1 MQQTIAMVATSNV
14 EVGFKL
20 YLQAALAA
28 DRYAGPCKGRSEAL
42 EQYGPMPAELVSQA
56 FALYE
61 QGITDTRM
69 QQRCIVAIMGTLL
82 DCCSLSDDDYQGLVT
97 KAAQFSAKTVKKSDQ
112 CQLVAQCALLF
123 YPAENTHLT
132 YRNPQRALEC
142 LQRALK
148 LADSCTTANSEDI
161 YLFVDL
167 LEHYL
172 YFFDKKCPTISDAY
186 VAGLVALIKE
196 HMGNLGSSGNVSAV
210 VSNAREQFNQIVHVI
225 KEKKEKADTSEQY
238 SAIKLD

>member
-1 MQQTIAMVATSNV
+1 MVATSSA
-14 EVGFKL
+14 EMGFKL

-28 DRYAGPCKGRSEAL
+28 DRFAGPRNRRSEAL
-42 EQYGPMPAELVSQA
+42 DEYGPMPFELISQA
-56 FALYE
+56 FVLYE
-61 QGITDTRM
+61 QGITDTRI
-69 QQRCIVAIMGTLL
+69 QQRCIVVIMGTLL

-97 KAAQFSAKTVKKSDQ
+97 KVAQFSAKTVKKSDQ

-123 YPAENTHLT
+123 YPAENADLT
-132 YRNPQRALEC
+132 YRNAQRALEC

-148 LADSCTTANSEDI
+148 LADSCTSANSEDI

-186 VAGLVALIKE
+186 VSGLVALIKE
-196 HMGNLGSSGNVSAV
+196 HLGNLGSGGNVSVAV
-210 VSNAREQFNQIVHVI
+210 NNAREQFNQIVHVI
-225 KEKKEKADTSEQY
+225 KEKKEKAESSEQY
-238 SAIKLD
+238 SPIKVDS